1 MYIKYNDNELIYL
14 IEEGSNKALEVMFD
28 KYEHLITSIVKE
40 SYPYGDKAND
50 LIQEGRMVLFDC
62 IRFFNCSYNISFY
75 TYFYISLKRKL
86 SREFNND
93 YYKGYIPFHENIYSK
108 QESYIN
114 KDLLIIYGRL
124 YKDDNLA
131 IILLN
136 EYFLG
141 NNSLRNIA
149 KKYGIDYMI
158 LFRKKNSIIRSMKKY
173 ID

>member
-14 IEEGSNKALEVMFD
+14 IKEGSDKALELMFD
-28 KYEHLITSIVKE
+28 KYEHLITTIVKE
-40 SYPYGDKAND
+40 AYPYGDKAND
-50 LIQEGRMVLFDC
+50 LIQEGRMVLFEC

-93 YYKGYIPFHENIYSK
+93 YYKGYIPFRESK
-108 QESYIN
+108 YGEESYIN
-114 KDLLIIYGRL
+114 NGILTIYDRL
-124 YKDDNLA
+124 YKDDDLA
-131 IILLN
+131 MLLLN
-136 EYFLG
+136 DYFLG
-141 NNSLRNIA
+141 NISLSSIA